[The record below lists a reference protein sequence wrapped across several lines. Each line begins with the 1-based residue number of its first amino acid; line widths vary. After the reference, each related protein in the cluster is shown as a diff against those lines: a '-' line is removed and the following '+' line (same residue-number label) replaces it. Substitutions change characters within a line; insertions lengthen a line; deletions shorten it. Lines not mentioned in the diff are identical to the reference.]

1 MNGYDLWR
9 YIQEKNGWPDRVRN
23 DVDFQAFSSHY
34 RRLSARLQIMRMKIV
49 HDQLPMGER
58 RLKQA
63 AVPDKSLSIRPCCRH
78 TMETVA
84 HIFQQCTHN
93 SQRGNHMSLAIEVSN
108 LQLRHSPGSLSA
120 MGGHVTLAVPWRR
133 CSVPPAIG

>member
-1 MNGYDLWR
+1 MAGRIEFGIW
-9 YIQEKNGWPDRVRN
+9 N
-23 DVDFQAFSSHY
+23 DVNFQAFSSHY
-34 RRLSARLQIMRMKIV
+34 CRLSARLQIMWMKIV

-63 AVPDKSLSIRPCCRH
+63 SVPDKSLSIRPCCRH
-78 TMETVA
+78 AMETVA

-93 SQRGNHMSLAIEVSN
+93 SQHGNHMSLAIEVSN
-108 LQLRHSPGSLSA
+108 LQLRHTPGSLSA